1 MLQPDHFLPDDS
13 LLPLYV
19 RQHRLGQFRVEKVK
33 YYKMAADRMLREQ
46 TGQDSG
52 QSQTRRFHPFRFIA
66 ERELMVKTINP
77 YLVILAADIK
87 FRRYL
92 AANGPRLPPVYN
104 SLMRKTIKVADLLYF
119 RPEYNPGSL
128 EDMGNEK
135 CYEWIDISEDD
146 EMDPLTGTNN
156 PRINDSTVRQT
167 DIGGT
172 RDMDSNYWRHMLSGR
187 GRFHNFHGIPY

>member
-1 MLQPDHFLPDDS
+1 
-13 LLPLYV
+13 
-19 RQHRLGQFRVEKVK
+19 
-33 YYKMAADRMLREQ
+33 MLRKFPANDTSE
-46 TGQDSG
+46 
-52 QSQTRRFHPFRFIA
+52 RFPPFQFKDLRAFLGHA
-66 ERELMVKTINP
+66 INI
-77 YLVILAADIK
+77 YLVILAAEIK

-172 RDMDSNYWRHMLSGR
+172 RDINSNYWRHMLSGR